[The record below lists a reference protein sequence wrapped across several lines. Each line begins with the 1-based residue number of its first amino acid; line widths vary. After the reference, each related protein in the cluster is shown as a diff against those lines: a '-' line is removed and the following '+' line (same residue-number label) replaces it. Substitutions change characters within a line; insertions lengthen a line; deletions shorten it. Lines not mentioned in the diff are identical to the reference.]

1 MERRCLGKVT
11 VIAAVASIFFA
22 RRARLVD
29 MSDPIFVD
37 VMVVPNPSSGEE
49 ELLLRFKSEEPARA
63 VNEVFLDG
71 QWCAVSGVDE
81 GGVEVA
87 AQALLVEDSGSGTAL
102 LVCGARW
109 GVRISPPDAS
119 PHGETHLLLDPTTPM
134 R

>member
-1 MERRCLGKVT
+1 
-11 VIAAVASIFFA
+11 
-22 RRARLVD
+22 

-37 VMVVPNPSSGEE
+37 VMVAPNPSSGDE

-63 VNEVFLDG
+63 VSEVFLDG

-81 GGVEVA
+81 GGVEIA

-119 PHGETHLLLDPTTPM
+119 PHGETHLLLDPATPI